1 MSIAFPCQAFM
12 ALKYFHRSD
21 TELLKKLEEEHEQ
34 LNSSLL
40 ALTTHF
46 AQVRIVDMFTQT
58 DEEYIGKCWVCLTN
72 IQTFTAKPELDSAM
86 LASEFI

>member
-1 MSIAFPCQAFM
+1 MEKCQAFM

-46 AQVRIVDMFTQT
+46 AQVRIIDMFTRT
-58 DEEYIGKCWVCLTN
+58 IMKSHSHCACLTN
-72 IQTFTAKPELDSAM
+72 IQILHAKSELGSAM